1 MMNLKK
7 LERLEDAVTRHRK
20 KIEEE
25 TIALEESEKAL
36 KEARAEELLAEL
48 DRYKS
53 SPKVVQEM
61 LIAKY
66 GELAEDTKKKTPGKK
81 RESAKNT
88 DPEVKAEHSESE
100 NKSDQTSTAV
110 NNSNGGFFRS

>member
-7 LERLEDAVTRHRK
+7 LERLEDAVARHKK
-20 KIEEE
+20 KIEDE

-66 GELAEDTKKKTPGKK
+66 GELAEDTKKKTPPKK
-81 RESAKNT
+81 KE
-88 DPEVKAEHSESE
+88 PESE
-100 NKSDQTSTAV
+100 KPHNEDEKKETIDTNT
-110 NNSNGGFFRS
+110 NGGFFRS

>member
-81 RESAKNT
+81 RESANT
-88 DPEVKAEHSESE
+88 DSEVKAEHSESE

>member
-7 LERLEDAVTRHRK
+7 LERLEDAVARHRK

-66 GELAEDTKKKTPGKK
+66 GELAEDTKKKTPAKK
-81 RESAKNT
+81 KEPKESGESKDSGLNSEQKKTIETNT
-88 DPEVKAEHSESE
+88 
-100 NKSDQTSTAV
+100 N
-110 NNSNGGFFRS
+110 NGGFFRS

>member
-7 LERLEDAVTRHRK
+7 LERLEDAVARHRK

-81 RESAKNT
+81 RESANNT
-88 DPEVKAEHSESE
+88 DTEVKAEHSESE